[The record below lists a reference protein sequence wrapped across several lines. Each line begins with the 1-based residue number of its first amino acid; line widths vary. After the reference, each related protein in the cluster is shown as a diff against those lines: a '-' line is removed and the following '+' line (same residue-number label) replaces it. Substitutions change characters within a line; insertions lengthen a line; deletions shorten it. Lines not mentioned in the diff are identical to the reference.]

1 MISFFTLLT
10 AGGEEMYSDYP
21 RIVVKPP
28 GPRAKKLIERERG
41 AISPGLGVK
50 LFPLVPERGRGA
62 LIEDVDGNVF
72 IDFLAGAAAAS
83 TGYSHPKL
91 VKEVQEQV
99 ARIQHSMIGY
109 THSKRAIEVAEKL
122 IEMAPIERPLVLFG
136 MSGSDAVDMA
146 LQAARFSTRR
156 PWILSFIGAYHG
168 QTYGAT
174 SVAAFQSSQKRGLSP
189 LVPNVVWVPYPNP
202 YRNPW
207 GINGYDEPDE
217 LINRFLD
224 YLESY
229 IFAHVVPPDE
239 IALLIAEPI
248 QGDAGIVVPP
258 EGFFAELKRLLDEHN
273 ILLAMDEVQT
283 GIGRTGKWF
292 ASEWFGVKP
301 DLLIFGKGVASGMG
315 LSGVIGRRELLEN
328 LTSGSA
334 LLTPAANP
342 VVSAAAKATLE
353 IIEGENLL
361 ENALRV
367 GEFIKKRL
375 GEMKEDYEVIGDVR
389 GKGLMIGAEIVKPNG
404 KPDPEL
410 TGKICWR
417 AFELGLILPSYG
429 MFGNVIR
436 ITPPLVI
443 TEEIAEKG
451 LEIMER
457 ALKDALAGK
466 VTHRVV
472 TWH

>member
-1 MISFFTLLT
+1 MSFNEF
-10 AGGEEMYSDYP
+10 P
-21 RIVVKPP
+21 KIVVKPP
-28 GPRAKKLIERERG
+28 GSKAKELIEREKKV
-41 AISPGLGVK
+41 ISSGLGVK
-50 LFPLVPERGRGA
+50 LFPVVPERGYGA

-83 TGYSHPKL
+83 TGYAHPKL

-99 ARIQHSMIGY
+99 AKIQHSMIGY
-109 THSKRAIEVAEKL
+109 TYSKRAIEVAEILAEK
-122 IEMAPIERPLVLFG
+122 APIENPKILFG
-136 MSGSDAVDMA
+136 LSGSDAMDLTMKV
-146 LQAARFSTRR
+146 ARFATRK
-156 PWILSFIGAYHG
+156 PWFIAFIGAYHG

-174 SVAAFQSSQKRGLSP
+174 SIAAFQSSQKRGFSP
-189 LVPNVVWVPYPNP
+189 LVPNVVWIPYPNP
-202 YRNPW
+202 YRNVW
-207 GINGYDEPDE
+207 GINGYEEPDE

-229 IFAHVVPPDE
+229 ILAHVVPPDE
-239 IALLIAEPI
+239 VAALIAEPI

-258 EGFFAELKRLLDEHN
+258 ENFFKELKEVLDEHG

-292 ASEWFGVKP
+292 ATEHFKVEP
-301 DLLIFGKGVASGMG
+301 DFISFGKGVASGMG
-315 LSGVIGRRELLEN
+315 LSGVIGKAELMDM
-328 LTSGSA
+328 TSGSA

-342 VVSAAAKATLE
+342 VISAAAYATLK
-353 IIEGENLL
+353 IIEEEKII
-361 ENALRV
+361 ENAQKV
-367 GEFIKKRL
+367 GAFIMKRL
-375 GEMKEDYEVIGDVR
+375 KEMQEKFDVIGDVR
-389 GKGLMIGAEIVKPNG
+389 GKGLMIGVEIVKPDG

-451 LEIMER
+451 LEIMEQ

-466 VTHRVV
+466 VTHKVV

>member
-1 MISFFTLLT
+1 MT
-10 AGGEEMYSDYP
+10 SDYP
-21 RIVVKPP
+21 RILVKPP
-28 GPRAKKLIERERG
+28 GPRAREIIERERKV
-41 AISPGLGVK
+41 ISPGLGVK
-50 LFPLVPERGRGA
+50 LFPLVPERGWGA

-83 TGYSHPKL
+83 TGYSHPEL
-91 VKEVQEQV
+91 VKAVQEQV
-99 ARIQHSMIGY
+99 EKIQHSMMGY
-109 THSKRAIEVAEKL
+109 TYSKRAIEVAEMLAAKS
-122 IEMAPIERPLVLFG
+122 PIQEPKILFG
-136 MSGSDAVDMA
+136 MSGSDAMDLTMM
-146 LQAARFSTRR
+146 AARFSTGR
-156 PWILSFIGAYHG
+156 PWIIAFIGAYHG

-174 SVAAFQSSQKRGLSP
+174 SIAAFQSSQKRGLSP
-189 LVPNVVWVPYPNP
+189 LIPNVVWVPYPNP
-202 YRNPW
+202 YRNVW

-217 LINRFLD
+217 LTNRFLD
-224 YLESY
+224 YMENYVL
-229 IFAHVVPPDE
+229 AHVVPPDE
-239 IALLIAEPI
+239 TAVLIAEPI

-258 EGFFAELKRLLDEHN
+258 EDFFVELKKLLDEHG

-292 ASEWFGVKP
+292 ASEWFKVEP
-301 DLLIFGKGVASGMG
+301 DFISFGKGVASGMG
-315 LSGVIGRRELLEN
+315 LSGVIGRGELME

-342 VVSAAAKATLE
+342 VISAAAYATLR
-353 IIEGENLL
+353 IIERENLL

-367 GEFIKKRL
+367 GDFIRKRL
-375 GEMKEDYEVIGDVR
+375 LEMKEEYEAMGDVR
-389 GKGLMIGAEIVKPNG
+389 GRGLMIGAEIVKPDG

-443 TEEIAEKG
+443 TEEQAEKG
-451 LEIMER
+451 LEIMET
-457 ALKDALAGK
+457 ALKDALAGR

>member
-1 MISFFTLLT
+1 MASK
-10 AGGEEMYSDYP
+10 SKYP
-21 RIVVKPP
+21 KLVTTPP
-28 GPRAKKLIERERG
+28 GPKARELIEREKKVV
-41 AISPGLGVK
+41 SQGLGVK
-50 LFPLVPERGRGA
+50 LFPVVPERGYGA

-83 TGYSHPKL
+83 TGYAHPKL

-99 ARIQHSMIGY
+99 AKIQHSMIGY
-109 THSKRAIEVAEKL
+109 TYSKRAIEVAEILVEK
-122 IEMAPIERPLVLFG
+122 APITDAKVLFG
-136 MSGSDAVDMA
+136 LSGSDAMDLTMKVS
-146 LQAARFSTRR
+146 RFATRK
-156 PWILSFIGAYHG
+156 PWFIAFIGAYHG

-174 SVAAFQSSQKRGLSP
+174 SIAAFQSSQKRGFSP
-189 LVPNVVWVPYPNP
+189 LVPNVVWIPYPNP
-202 YRNPW
+202 YRNIW

-229 IFAHVVPPDE
+229 VLAHVVPPDE
-239 IALLIAEPI
+239 VSVLIAEPI
-248 QGDAGIVVPP
+248 QGDGGIIVPP
-258 EGFFAELKRLLDEHN
+258 KNFFVELKKVLDEHG

-292 ASEWFGVKP
+292 ASEWFKVEP
-301 DLLIFGKGVASGMG
+301 DFLAFGKGVASGMG
-315 LSGVIGRRELLEN
+315 LSGVIGKAELMEM
-328 LTSGSA
+328 TSGSA

-342 VVSAAAKATLE
+342 VISAAAYATLK
-353 IIEGENLL
+353 IIEEENIL
-361 ENALRV
+361 ENVQKV
-367 GEFIKKRL
+367 GAFIMKRL
-375 GEMKEDYEVIGDVR
+375 KEMQEEYEVIGDVR
-389 GKGLMIGAEIVKPNG
+389 GKGLMIGAEIIKPNG

-443 TEEIAEKG
+443 TQELAEKG
-451 LEIMER
+451 LEIMEQ

-466 VTHRVV
+466 VTHRTV

>member
-1 MISFFTLLT
+1 M
-10 AGGEEMYSDYP
+10 EYP
-21 RIVVKPP
+21 KLVVTPP
-28 GPRAKKLIERERG
+28 GPKAKELVEREKRI
-41 AISPGLGVK
+41 ISQGLGVK
-50 LFPLVPERGRGA
+50 LFPVVPERGYGA

-83 TGYSHPKL
+83 TGYAHPKL

-99 ARIQHSMIGY
+99 AKIQHSMIGY
-109 THSKRAIEVAEKL
+109 TYSKRAIEVAEILAEK
-122 IEMAPIERPLVLFG
+122 APIGNPKILFG
-136 MSGSDAVDMA
+136 LSGSDSIDLLMKV
-146 LQAARFSTRR
+146 ARFATRK
-156 PWILSFIGAYHG
+156 PWIVAFIGAYHG

-174 SVAAFQSSQKRGLSP
+174 SVAAFQSSQKRGFSP
-189 LVPNVVWVPYPNP
+189 LVPNVVWIPYPNP

-207 GINGYDEPDE
+207 RIDGYEEPNE
-217 LINRFLD
+217 LINAFLD
-224 YLESY
+224 YLENY
-229 IFAHVVPPDE
+229 VFAHVLPPDE
-239 IALLIAEPI
+239 VSVLLAEPI

-258 EGFFAELKRLLDEHN
+258 ENFFKELKKVLDEYG

-292 ASEWFGVKP
+292 ASEWFGVEP
-301 DLLIFGKGVASGMG
+301 DFISFGKGVASGMG
-315 LSGVIGRRELLEN
+315 LSGVIGKAELMDM
-328 LTSGSA
+328 TSGSA

-342 VVSAAAKATLE
+342 VISAAAYATLK
-353 IIEGENLL
+353 IIEEESLL
-361 ENALRV
+361 ENALKV
-367 GEFIKKRL
+367 GDFIKKRL
-375 GEMKEDYEVIGDVR
+375 LEMKERYDVIGDVR
-389 GKGLMIGAEIVKPNG
+389 GKGLMVGAEIVKPNT
-404 KPDPEL
+404 KIPDPEL

-443 TEEIAEKG
+443 TKEIAEKG
-451 LEIMER
+451 LEIMEQ

-466 VTHRVV
+466 VKHKTV

>member
-1 MISFFTLLT
+1 MLMAS
-10 AGGEEMYSDYP
+10 EYP
-21 RIVVKPP
+21 RIVVTPP
-28 GPRAKKLIERERG
+28 GPKARELIEREG
-41 AISPGLGVK
+41 KVISPGLGVK
-50 LFPLVPERGRGA
+50 LFPVVPERGYGA

-83 TGYSHPKL
+83 TGYAHPKL

-99 ARIQHSMIGY
+99 AKIQHSMIGY
-109 THSKRAIEVAEKL
+109 TYSKRAIEVAEILAEK
-122 IEMAPIERPLVLFG
+122 APIESPKILFG
-136 MSGSDAVDMA
+136 LSGSDALDLTMKV
-146 LQAARFSTRR
+146 ARFTTRK
-156 PWILSFIGAYHG
+156 PWIVAFIGAYHG

-174 SVAAFQSSQKRGLSP
+174 SIAAFQSSQKRGFSP

-202 YRNPW
+202 YRNVW
-207 GINGYDEPDE
+207 RVNGYDEPDE

-224 YLESY
+224 YMESY
-229 IFAHVVPPDE
+229 VFAHVVPPDE
-239 IALLIAEPI
+239 TAVLIAEPI

-258 EGFFAELKRLLDEHN
+258 ENFFIELKKLLDEYGV
-273 ILLAMDEVQT
+273 LLAMDEVQT

-292 ASEWFGVKP
+292 ASEWFKVEP
-301 DLLIFGKGVASGMG
+301 DFIAFGKGVASGMG
-315 LSGVIGRRELLEN
+315 MSGVIGRGELMEM
-328 LTSGSA
+328 TSGSA

-342 VVSAAAKATLE
+342 VISSAAYATLR
-353 IIEGENLL
+353 IIEEEDLL
-361 ENALRV
+361 GNALRV
-367 GEFIKKRL
+367 GEFIQKRL
-375 GEMKEDYEVIGDVR
+375 REMQEEYEVIGDVR
-389 GKGLMIGAEIVKPNG
+389 GKGLMIGAEIVRPDG

-443 TEEIAEKG
+443 TEELAEKG

-457 ALKDALAGK
+457 ALKDALAGR

>member
-1 MISFFTLLT
+1 MK
-10 AGGEEMYSDYP
+10 YP
-21 RIVVKPP
+21 RLVVTPP
-28 GPRAKKLIERERG
+28 GPKARELVEREKKV
-41 AISPGLGVK
+41 ISQGLGVK
-50 LFPLVPERGRGA
+50 LFPVVPERGYGA

-83 TGYSHPKL
+83 TGYAHPKL

-99 ARIQHSMIGY
+99 AKIQHSMIGY
-109 THSKRAIEVAEKL
+109 TYSKRAIEVAEILVEK
-122 IEMAPIERPLVLFG
+122 APIENPKILFG
-136 MSGSDAVDMA
+136 LSGSDSIDLLMKV
-146 LQAARFSTRR
+146 ARFATRK
-156 PWILSFIGAYHG
+156 PWIVAFIGAYHG

-174 SVAAFQSSQKRGLSP
+174 SVAAFQSSQKRGFSP
-189 LVPNVVWVPYPNP
+189 LVPNVVWIPYPNP

-207 GINGYDEPDE
+207 RIDGYEEPNE
-217 LINRFLD
+217 LINAFLD
-224 YLESY
+224 YLENY
-229 IFAHVVPPDE
+229 VFAHVVPPDE
-239 IALLIAEPI
+239 VSVLLAEPI

-258 EGFFAELKRLLDEHN
+258 ENFFKELKKVLDEYG

-292 ASEWFGVKP
+292 ASEWFGVEP
-301 DLLIFGKGVASGMG
+301 DFISFGKGVASGMG
-315 LSGVIGRRELLEN
+315 LSGVIGKAELMEM
-328 LTSGSA
+328 TSGSA

-342 VVSAAAKATLE
+342 VISAAAYATLR
-353 IIEGENLL
+353 IIEEENLL
-361 ENALRV
+361 ENALKV
-367 GEFIKKRL
+367 GDFIKKRL
-375 GEMKEDYEVIGDVR
+375 LEMKDSYDVIGDVR
-389 GKGLMIGAEIVKPNG
+389 GKGLMIGVEIVKLNT
-404 KPDPEL
+404 KIPDPEL

-451 LEIMER
+451 LEIMEQ

-466 VTHRVV
+466 VKHKTV

>member
-1 MISFFTLLT
+1 MSS
-10 AGGEEMYSDYP
+10 EYP
-21 RIVVKPP
+21 RIAVKPP
-28 GPRAKKLIERERG
+28 GPRARELIEREERVV
-41 AISPGLGVK
+41 SSGLGVK
-50 LFPLVPERGRGA
+50 LFPVVPERGYGA

-83 TGYSHPKL
+83 TGYAHPRL

-109 THSKRAIEVAEKL
+109 TYSKRAIEVAEILAKK
-122 IEMAPIERPLVLFG
+122 APVDDPKILFG
-136 MSGSDAVDMA
+136 LSGSDALDLTMKV
-146 LQAARFSTRR
+146 ARFATRR
-156 PWILSFIGAYHG
+156 PWIVAFIGAYHG

-174 SVAAFQSSQKRGLSP
+174 SIAAFQSSQKRGFSP

-202 YRNPW
+202 YRNVW
-207 GINGYDEPDE
+207 GVNGYDEPDE
-217 LINRFLD
+217 LVNRFLD
-224 YLESY
+224 YMESY

-239 IALLIAEPI
+239 TALLIAEPI
-248 QGDAGIVVPP
+248 QGDAGIIVPP
-258 EGFFAELKRLLDEHN
+258 ENFFTELRKLLDEYG

-283 GIGRTGKWF
+283 GMGRTGKWF
-292 ASEWFGVKP
+292 GSEWFKVRP
-301 DLLIFGKGVASGMG
+301 DLIAFGKGVASGMG
-315 LSGVIGRRELLEN
+315 MSGVIGRGELMDM
-328 LTSGSA
+328 TSGSA

-342 VVSAAAKATLE
+342 VISAAAYATLRV
-353 IIEGENLL
+353 IEEEDLL
-361 ENALRV
+361 GNALRV
-367 GEFIKKRL
+367 GEFIQKRL
-375 GEMKEDYEVIGDVR
+375 GEMGEEYGVIGDVR
-389 GKGLMIGAEIVKPNG
+389 GKGLMIGAEIVKPDG

-443 TEEIAEKG
+443 TEELAGKG
-451 LEIMER
+451 LEIMET
-457 ALKDALAGK
+457 ALKDALAEK
-466 VTHRVV
+466 VTHRVI

>member
-1 MISFFTLLT
+1 MT
-10 AGGEEMYSDYP
+10 SDYP
-21 RIVVKPP
+21 KIVVKPP
-28 GPRAKKLIERERG
+28 GPKAKEMIEREG
-41 AISPGLGVK
+41 KVISPGLGVK
-50 LFPLVPERGRGA
+50 LFPVVPERGYGA

-83 TGYSHPKL
+83 TGYAHPRL

-99 ARIQHSMIGY
+99 AKIQHSMIGY
-109 THSKRAIEVAEKL
+109 TYSKRAIEVAEILAEKAPVENPL
-122 IEMAPIERPLVLFG
+122 ILFG
-136 MSGSDAVDMA
+136 MSGSDAMDLTMQV
-146 LQAARFSTRR
+146 ARFSTRK
-156 PWILSFIGAYHG
+156 PWIIAFIGAYHG

-174 SVAAFQSSQKRGLSP
+174 SIAAFQSSQKRGLSP

-202 YRNPW
+202 YRNVW
-207 GINGYDEPDE
+207 GINGYEEPDE

-224 YLESY
+224 YLENY
-229 IFAHVVPPDE
+229 IFAHVLPPDE
-239 IALLIAEPI
+239 TAVLIAEPI
-248 QGDAGIVVPP
+248 QGDGGIVVPP
-258 EGFFAELKRLLDEHN
+258 ENFFIELKKLLDEHG

-301 DLLIFGKGVASGMG
+301 DLLSFGKGVASGMG
-315 LSGVIGRRELLEN
+315 LSGVIGRRELMEN

-342 VVSAAAKATLE
+342 VVSAAAYATLR
-353 IIEGENLL
+353 IIEEENILQNVL
-361 ENALRV
+361 NV
-367 GEFIKKRL
+367 GEFIQKRL
-375 GEMKEDYEVIGDVR
+375 KEMQEEYEVIGDVR
-389 GKGLMIGAEIVKPNG
+389 GKGLMIGAEIVKPDG
-404 KPDPEL
+404 RPDPEL

-443 TEEIAEKG
+443 TKELAEKG
-451 LEIMER
+451 LEIMEQ
-457 ALKDALAGK
+457 ALKDAIAGR

>member
-1 MISFFTLLT
+1 MT
-10 AGGEEMYSDYP
+10 SDYP
-21 RIVVKPP
+21 RILVKPP
-28 GPRAKKLIERERG
+28 GPRAREIIERERKV
-41 AISPGLGVK
+41 ISPGLGVK
-50 LFPLVPERGRGA
+50 LFPLVPERGWGA

-83 TGYSHPKL
+83 TGYSHPEL
-91 VKEVQEQV
+91 VKAVQEQV
-99 ARIQHSMIGY
+99 EKIQHSMIGY
-109 THSKRAIEVAEKL
+109 TYSKRAIEVAEMLAAKS
-122 IEMAPIERPLVLFG
+122 PIQEPKILFG
-136 MSGSDAVDMA
+136 MSGSDAMDLTMM
-146 LQAARFSTRR
+146 AARFSTGR
-156 PWILSFIGAYHG
+156 PWIIAFIGAYHG

-174 SVAAFQSSQKRGLSP
+174 SIAAFQSSQKRGLSP
-189 LVPNVVWVPYPNP
+189 LIPNVVWVPYPNP
-202 YRNPW
+202 YRNVW

-217 LINRFLD
+217 LTNRFLD
-224 YLESY
+224 YMENY
-229 IFAHVVPPDE
+229 VFAHVVPPDE
-239 IALLIAEPI
+239 TAVLIAEPI

-258 EGFFAELKRLLDEHN
+258 EDFFVELKKLLDEHG

-292 ASEWFGVKP
+292 ASEWFKVEP
-301 DLLIFGKGVASGMG
+301 DFISFGKGVASGMG
-315 LSGVIGRRELLEN
+315 LSGVIGRGELME

-342 VVSAAAKATLE
+342 VISAAAYATLR
-353 IIEGENLL
+353 IIERENLL

-367 GEFIKKRL
+367 GDFIRKRL
-375 GEMKEDYEVIGDVR
+375 LEMKEEYEAMGDVR
-389 GKGLMIGAEIVKPNG
+389 GRGLMIGAEIVKPDG

-443 TEEIAEKG
+443 TEEQAEKG
-451 LEIMER
+451 LEIMET
-457 ALKDALAGK
+457 ALKDALAGR

>member
-1 MISFFTLLT
+1 M
-10 AGGEEMYSDYP
+10 EYP
-21 RIVVKPP
+21 KLVVTPP
-28 GPRAKKLIERERG
+28 GPKAKELVEREKKV
-41 AISPGLGVK
+41 ISQGLGVK
-50 LFPLVPERGRGA
+50 LFPVVPERGYGA

-83 TGYSHPKL
+83 TGYAHPKL

-99 ARIQHSMIGY
+99 AKIQHSMIGY
-109 THSKRAIEVAEKL
+109 TYSKRAIEVAEILAEK
-122 IEMAPIERPLVLFG
+122 APIGNPKILFG
-136 MSGSDAVDMA
+136 LSGSDSIDLLMKV
-146 LQAARFSTRR
+146 ARFATRK
-156 PWILSFIGAYHG
+156 PWIVAFIGAYHG

-174 SVAAFQSSQKRGLSP
+174 SVAAFQSSQKRGFSP
-189 LVPNVVWVPYPNP
+189 LVPNVVWIPYPNP

-207 GINGYDEPDE
+207 RIDGYEEPNE
-217 LINRFLD
+217 LINAFLD
-224 YLESY
+224 YLENY
-229 IFAHVVPPDE
+229 VFAHVLPPDE
-239 IALLIAEPI
+239 VSILLAEPI

-258 EGFFAELKRLLDEHN
+258 ENFFKELKKVLDEYG

-292 ASEWFGVKP
+292 ASEWFDVEP
-301 DLLIFGKGVASGMG
+301 DFISFGKGVASGMG
-315 LSGVIGRRELLEN
+315 LSGVIGKAELMDM
-328 LTSGSA
+328 TSGSA

-342 VVSAAAKATLE
+342 VISAAAYATLR
-353 IIEGENLL
+353 IIEEENLL
-361 ENALRV
+361 ENALKV
-367 GEFIKKRL
+367 GDFIKKRL
-375 GEMKEDYEVIGDVR
+375 LEMKDSYEVIGDVR
-389 GKGLMIGAEIVKPNG
+389 GKGLMVGAEIVKPNT
-404 KPDPEL
+404 KIPDPEL

-443 TEEIAEKG
+443 TKEIAEKG
-451 LEIMER
+451 LEIMEQ

-466 VTHRVV
+466 VKHKTV

>member
-1 MISFFTLLT
+1 V
-10 AGGEEMYSDYP
+10 EYP
-21 RIVVKPP
+21 KVIVTPP
-28 GPRAKKLIERERG
+28 GPKAKKLVEREKKV
-41 AISPGLGVK
+41 ISQGLGVK
-50 LFPLVPERGRGA
+50 LFPVVPERGYGA

-83 TGYSHPKL
+83 TGYAHPKL

-99 ARIQHSMIGY
+99 AKIQHSMIGY
-109 THSKRAIEVAEKL
+109 TYSKRAIEVAEILAEK
-122 IEMAPIERPLVLFG
+122 APIGNPKILFG
-136 MSGSDAVDMA
+136 LSGSDSIDLLMKV
-146 LQAARFSTRR
+146 ARFATRK
-156 PWILSFIGAYHG
+156 PWIIAFIGAYHG

-174 SVAAFQSSQKRGLSP
+174 SVAAFQSSQKRGFSP

-207 GINGYDEPDE
+207 GIDGYEEPNE
-217 LINRFLD
+217 LINAFLD
-224 YLESY
+224 YLKNY
-229 IFAHVVPPDE
+229 VFAHVVPPDE
-239 IALLIAEPI
+239 VSILLAEPI

-258 EGFFAELKRLLDEHN
+258 ENFFKELKKVLDDHG

-292 ASEWFGVKP
+292 ASEWFEVEP
-301 DLLIFGKGVASGMG
+301 DFISFGKGVASGMG
-315 LSGVIGRRELLEN
+315 LSGVIGKADLMEM
-328 LTSGSA
+328 TSGSA

-342 VVSAAAKATLE
+342 VISAAAYATLR
-353 IIEGENLL
+353 IIEEENLI
-361 ENALRV
+361 ENALKV
-367 GEFIKKRL
+367 GDFIKKRL
-375 GEMKEDYEVIGDVR
+375 LEMKESYDVIGDVR
-389 GKGLMIGAEIVKPNG
+389 GKGLMIGAEIVKPNT
-404 KPDPEL
+404 KVPDPEL

-436 ITPPLVI
+436 ITPSLVI
-443 TEEIAEKG
+443 TKEIAEKG
-451 LEIMER
+451 LEIMEQ

-466 VTHRVV
+466 VKHKTV

>member
-1 MISFFTLLT
+1 MVS
-10 AGGEEMYSDYP
+10 EYP
-21 RIVVKPP
+21 KLVTTPP
-28 GPRAKKLIERERG
+28 GPKARALIEREKRVV
-41 AISPGLGVK
+41 SQGLGVK
-50 LFPLVPERGRGA
+50 LFPVVPERGYGA

-83 TGYSHPKL
+83 TGYAHPKL
-91 VKEVQEQV
+91 VKAVQEQV
-99 ARIQHSMIGY
+99 AKIQHSMIGY
-109 THSKRAIEVAEKL
+109 TYSKRAIEVAEILAEKT
-122 IEMAPIERPLVLFG
+122 PIRDAKVLFG
-136 MSGSDAVDMA
+136 LSGSDAMDLTMKV
-146 LQAARFSTRR
+146 ARFAMRK
-156 PWILSFIGAYHG
+156 PWFIAFIGAYHG

-174 SVAAFQSSQKRGLSP
+174 SIAAFQSSQKRGFSP

-202 YRNPW
+202 YRNIW
-207 GINGYDEPDE
+207 GINGYDEPGE

-224 YLESY
+224 YLENH
-229 IFAHVVPPDE
+229 ILAHVLPPDE
-239 IALLIAEPI
+239 VSVLIAEPI

-258 EGFFAELKRLLDEHN
+258 EDFFTELKKTLDEHG

-292 ASEWFGVKP
+292 ASEWFRVEP
-301 DLLIFGKGVASGMG
+301 DFLAFGKGVASGMG
-315 LSGVIGRRELLEN
+315 LSGVIGRSELMEM
-328 LTSGSA
+328 TSGSA

-342 VVSAAAKATLE
+342 VISAAAHATLK
-353 IIEGENLL
+353 IIEEENIL
-361 ENALRV
+361 ENVRKV
-367 GEFIKKRL
+367 GAFIMKRL
-375 GEMKEDYEVIGDVR
+375 KEMQEEHEVIGDVR
-389 GKGLMIGAEIVKPNG
+389 GKGLMIGAEIVKPDG

-443 TEEIAEKG
+443 TQELAEKG

-466 VTHRVV
+466 VKHRTI

>member
-1 MISFFTLLT
+1 MTS
-10 AGGEEMYSDYP
+10 EYP
-21 RIVVKPP
+21 KIVVKPP
-28 GPRAKKLIERERG
+28 GPKASELIEREKRV
-41 AISPGLGVK
+41 ISPGLGVK
-50 LFPLVPERGRGA
+50 LFPVVPERGYGA
-62 LIEDVDGNVF
+62 LIEDVDGNIF

-83 TGYSHPKL
+83 TGYAHPRL

-99 ARIQHSMIGY
+99 AKIQHSMIGY
-109 THSKRAIEVAEKL
+109 TYSKRAIEVAEKL
-122 IEMAPIERPLVLFG
+122 AEKAPVEEPLILFG
-136 MSGSDAVDMA
+136 MSGSDAMDLTM
-146 LQAARFSTRR
+146 QAARFATKR
-156 PWILSFIGAYHG
+156 PWMIAFIGAYHG

-174 SVAAFQSSQKRGLSP
+174 SIAAFQSSQKRGLSP
-189 LVPNVVWVPYPNP
+189 LIPGVVWVPYPNP
-202 YRNPW
+202 YRNVW

-224 YLESY
+224 YLEGY
-229 IFAHVVPPDE
+229 IFAHVLPPDE
-239 IALLIAEPI
+239 TAVLIAEPI
-248 QGDAGIVVPP
+248 QGDGGIVVPP
-258 EGFFAELKRLLDEHN
+258 ENFFIELKRLLDEHG

-301 DLLIFGKGVASGMG
+301 DLLAFGKGVASGMG
-315 LSGVIGRRELLEN
+315 LSGVIGRRDLLEN

-342 VVSAAAKATLE
+342 VVSAAAHATLR
-353 IIEGENLL
+353 IIEEENLL
-361 ENALRV
+361 QNALRV
-367 GEFIKKRL
+367 GEFIQKRL
-375 GEMKEDYEVIGDVR
+375 REMQEEYDVIGDVR
-389 GKGLMIGAEIVKPNG
+389 GRGLMIGAEIVKADG

-443 TEEIAEKG
+443 TEELAERG
-451 LEIMER
+451 LEIMEQ

>member
-1 MISFFTLLT
+1 MRMI
-10 AGGEEMYSDYP
+10 SDYP
-21 RIVVKPP
+21 KIIVEPP
-28 GPRAKKLIERERG
+28 GPKARELIERERRVV
-41 AISPGLGVK
+41 SPGLGVK
-50 LFPLVPERGRGA
+50 LFPLVPEKGHGA
-62 LIEDVDGNVF
+62 IIEDVDGNAF

-83 TGYSHPKL
+83 TGYAHPRL
-91 VKEVQEQV
+91 VKEVQDQV
-99 ARIQHSMIGY
+99 GRIQHSMMGY
-109 THSKRAIEVAEKL
+109 TYSERAIEVAEILAGK
-122 IEMAPIERPLVLFG
+122 APVDSPKVLFG
-136 MSGSDAVDMA
+136 LSGSDALDVTMKVV
-146 LQAARFSTRR
+146 RFATRR
-156 PWILSFIGAYHG
+156 PWIIAFIGAYHG

-174 SVAAFQSSQKRGLSP
+174 SIAAFQSSQKRGFSP
-189 LVPNVVWVPYPNP
+189 LIPNVVWVPYPNP
-202 YRNPW
+202 YRNIW
-207 GINGYDEPDE
+207 GINGYEDPDE

-229 IFAHVVPPDE
+229 LFAHVLPPDE
-239 IALLIAEPI
+239 TAVLIAEPI

-258 EGFFAELKRLLDEHN
+258 ENFFIGLKGLLDEHG

-292 ASEWFGVKP
+292 ASEWFGIKP
-301 DLLIFGKGVASGMG
+301 DLLAFGKGVASGMG
-315 LSGVIGRRELLEN
+315 LSGIIGRGKLMEM
-328 LTSGSA
+328 TGGSA

-342 VVSAAAKATLE
+342 VISAAAHATLR
-353 IIEGENLL
+353 IIEEENLL
-361 ENALRV
+361 KNALHV
-367 GEFIKKRL
+367 GRFIQKRL
-375 GEMKEDYEVIGDVR
+375 REMQEDYDVIGDVR
-389 GKGLMIGAEIVKPNG
+389 GRGLMIGAEIVKPDG

-443 TEEIAEKG
+443 TKELAERG
-451 LEIMER
+451 LEVMET
-457 ALKDALAGK
+457 ALKDALAGR

>member
-1 MISFFTLLT
+1 MSFNEF
-10 AGGEEMYSDYP
+10 P
-21 RIVVKPP
+21 KIVVKPP
-28 GPRAKKLIERERG
+28 GPKAKELIEREKKV
-41 AISPGLGVK
+41 ISSGLGVK
-50 LFPLVPERGRGA
+50 LFPVVPERGYGA

-83 TGYSHPKL
+83 TGYAHPKL

-99 ARIQHSMIGY
+99 AKIQHSMIGY
-109 THSKRAIEVAEKL
+109 TYSKRAIEVAEILAEK
-122 IEMAPIERPLVLFG
+122 APIENPKILFG
-136 MSGSDAVDMA
+136 LSGSDAMDLTMKV
-146 LQAARFSTRR
+146 ARFATRK
-156 PWILSFIGAYHG
+156 PWFIAFIGAYHG

-174 SVAAFQSSQKRGLSP
+174 SIAAFQSSQKRGFSP
-189 LVPNVVWVPYPNP
+189 LVPNVVWIPYPNP
-202 YRNPW
+202 YRNIW
-207 GINGYDEPDE
+207 GINGYEEPDE

-229 IFAHVVPPDE
+229 ILAHVVPPDE
-239 IALLIAEPI
+239 VAALIAEPI

-258 EGFFAELKRLLDEHN
+258 ENFFKELKKVLDEHN

-292 ASEWFGVKP
+292 ATEWFKVEP
-301 DLLIFGKGVASGMG
+301 DFISFGKGVASGMG
-315 LSGVIGRRELLEN
+315 LSGVIGKAELMN
-328 LTSGSA
+328 MTSGSA

-342 VVSAAAKATLE
+342 VISAAAYATLK
-353 IIEGENLL
+353 IIEEEKII
-361 ENALRV
+361 ENAQKV
-367 GEFIKKRL
+367 GAFIMKRL
-375 GEMKEDYEVIGDVR
+375 KEMQERYEVMGDVR
-389 GKGLMIGAEIVKPNG
+389 GKGLMIGVEIVKADG

-451 LEIMER
+451 LEIMEQ

-466 VTHRVV
+466 VTHKVV

>member
-1 MISFFTLLT
+1 MSS
-10 AGGEEMYSDYP
+10 EYP
-21 RIVVKPP
+21 RIAVKPP
-28 GPRAKKLIERERG
+28 GPRARELIEREERVV
-41 AISPGLGVK
+41 SSGLGVK
-50 LFPLVPERGRGA
+50 LFPVVPERGYGA

-83 TGYSHPKL
+83 TGYAHPRL

-109 THSKRAIEVAEKL
+109 TYSKRAIEVAEILAKK
-122 IEMAPIERPLVLFG
+122 APVDDPKILFG
-136 MSGSDAVDMA
+136 LSGSDALDLTMKV
-146 LQAARFSTRR
+146 ARFVTRR
-156 PWILSFIGAYHG
+156 PWIVAFIGAYHG

-174 SVAAFQSSQKRGLSP
+174 SIAAFQSSQKRGFSP

-202 YRNPW
+202 YRNIW

-217 LINRFLD
+217 LVNHFLD
-224 YLESY
+224 YMENY

-239 IALLIAEPI
+239 TALLIAEPI
-248 QGDAGIVVPP
+248 QGDAGIIVPP
-258 EGFFAELKRLLDEHN
+258 ENFFTELRKLLDEYG

-283 GIGRTGKWF
+283 GMGRTGKWF
-292 ASEWFGVKP
+292 GSEWFKVRP
-301 DLLIFGKGVASGMG
+301 DLIAFGKGVASGMG
-315 LSGVIGRRELLEN
+315 MSGVIGRGELMDM
-328 LTSGSA
+328 TSGSA

-342 VVSAAAKATLE
+342 VISAAAYATLRV
-353 IIEGENLL
+353 IEEEDLL
-361 ENALRV
+361 GNALRV
-367 GEFIKKRL
+367 GEFIQKRL
-375 GEMKEDYEVIGDVR
+375 GEMGEEYGVIGDVR
-389 GKGLMIGAEIVKPNG
+389 GKGLMIGAEIVKPDG

-443 TEEIAEKG
+443 TEELAGKG
-451 LEIMER
+451 LEIMET
-457 ALKDALAGK
+457 ALKDALAEK
-466 VTHRVV
+466 VTHRVI

>member
-1 MISFFTLLT
+1 M
-10 AGGEEMYSDYP
+10 EYP
-21 RIVVKPP
+21 KVVVTPP
-28 GPRAKKLIERERG
+28 GPKAKKLVEREKKV
-41 AISPGLGVK
+41 ISQGLGVK
-50 LFPLVPERGRGA
+50 LFPVVPERGYGA

-83 TGYSHPKL
+83 TGYAHPKL

-99 ARIQHSMIGY
+99 AKIQHSMIGY
-109 THSKRAIEVAEKL
+109 TYSKRAIEVAEILAEK
-122 IEMAPIERPLVLFG
+122 APIGNPKILFG
-136 MSGSDAVDMA
+136 LSGSDSIDLLMKV
-146 LQAARFSTRR
+146 ARFATRK
-156 PWILSFIGAYHG
+156 PWIIAFIGAYHG

-174 SVAAFQSSQKRGLSP
+174 SVAAFQSSQKRGFSP

-207 GINGYDEPDE
+207 GIDGYEEPNE
-217 LINRFLD
+217 LINAFLD
-224 YLESY
+224 YLKNY
-229 IFAHVVPPDE
+229 VFAHVVPPDE
-239 IALLIAEPI
+239 VSILLAEPI

-258 EGFFAELKRLLDEHN
+258 ENFFKELKKVLDDHG

-292 ASEWFGVKP
+292 ASEWFEVEP
-301 DLLIFGKGVASGMG
+301 DFISFGKGVASGMG
-315 LSGVIGRRELLEN
+315 LSGVIGKADLMEM
-328 LTSGSA
+328 TSGSA

-342 VVSAAAKATLE
+342 VISAAAYATLR
-353 IIEGENLL
+353 IIEEENLI
-361 ENALRV
+361 ENALKV
-367 GEFIKKRL
+367 GDFIKKRL
-375 GEMKEDYEVIGDVR
+375 LEMKESYDVIGDVR
-389 GKGLMIGAEIVKPNG
+389 GKGLMIGAEIVKPNT
-404 KPDPEL
+404 KVPDPEL

-443 TEEIAEKG
+443 TKEIAEKG
-451 LEIMER
+451 LEIMEQ

-466 VTHRVV
+466 VKHKTV